1 MVKAGIQR
9 TPKPASSELDS
20 PGTIFR
26 CIRKTVNLQNII
38 LKVKVILGCLHC
50 LNLAFQK
57 IVITFAY
64 SLLYLVH
71 IVSISVYS

>member
-26 CIRKTVNLQNII
+26 CIRKTEFTKYNIESESYFR
-38 LKVKVILGCLHC
+38 LFTLFKPCFPKDCHYFRLLPALLGAHC
-50 LNLAFQK
+50 
-57 IVITFAY
+57 
-64 SLLYLVH
+64 
-71 IVSISVYS
+71 